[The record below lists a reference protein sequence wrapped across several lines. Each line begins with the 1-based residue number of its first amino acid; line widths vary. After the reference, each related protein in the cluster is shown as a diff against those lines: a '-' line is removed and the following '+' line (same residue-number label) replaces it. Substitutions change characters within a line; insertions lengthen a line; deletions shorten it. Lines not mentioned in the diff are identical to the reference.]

1 MDLTRLKTAPA
12 DTRWVSVSV
21 ERNQSCGL
29 HAGVL
34 YRQSNNALA
43 KLHFCW
49 HRVLRL
55 TGPSQGDI
63 FAVPDTQ
70 FEDDK
75 MWLAVFCARV
85 ARNIPRKNIPY
96 NLEHDESVRFDQDS
110 GELLLNGATGL
121 SCATFIL
128 AVFRS
133 AGHPLVDSKDWPNAS
148 AEDMDV
154 QRSFVE
160 VLEGDARSSTQG
172 ATVRREI
179 GCPRIRPDHVAGA
192 CLENY
197 SDRPVPHAQC
207 ETNAGP
213 VVTLLNTHRASLGL
227 PNSL

>member
-1 MDLTRLKTAPA
+1 MDLTRLKTAA
-12 DTRWVSVSV
+12 VDAQWVAVSV

-34 YRQSNNALA
+34 YKQSNEVFA

-49 HRVLRL
+49 HRVLRS
-55 TGPSQGDI
+55 GPPNRGDV

-70 FEDDK
+70 FDDDK

-85 ARNIPRKNIPY
+85 ARNIPGKNIPY
-96 NLEHDESVRFDQDS
+96 NLEHDESVRFDRDS
-110 GELLLNGATGL
+110 GELQLNGATGL
-121 SCATFIL
+121 SCATFIV

-133 AGHPLVDSKDWPNAS
+133 AGHPLVDASDWPKAS
-148 AEDMDV
+148 DDDMGV

-160 VLEGDARSSTQG
+160 ALEGDPRSSAQG

-192 CLENY
+192 CLESY

-207 ETNAGP
+207 ETNAVP
-213 VVTLLNTHRASLGL
+213 VVTLLNTFRASLGL